1 MSEVISARVS
11 LNDYS
16 NRVLGVIKA
25 KYNLKDK
32 SEALNKFID
41 MYGTNEV
48 EPELKEEYVQKILEL
63 EKNYK
68 SKPMSK
74 KEFDSLFEWCG
85 CWITMCIPI

>member
-74 KEFDSLFEWCG
+74 KEFDSLFE
-85 CWITMCIPI
+85 